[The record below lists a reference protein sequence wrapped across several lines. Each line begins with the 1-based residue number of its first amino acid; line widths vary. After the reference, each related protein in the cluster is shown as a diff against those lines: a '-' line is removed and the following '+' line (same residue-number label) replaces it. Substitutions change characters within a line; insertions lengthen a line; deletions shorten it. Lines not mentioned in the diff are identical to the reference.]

1 MTCEWRSE
9 RTSNRPADAGHATTS
24 KTSSCPSSWILTKVG
39 PGDGEVGFSP
49 LSLGEALLLDALE
62 GDDEEEPLRC
72 LRVCTGL
79 RFGQEKENGHCSL
92 AAQIR
97 KHFAT
102 RRYFNCLERSLRPI
116 EAAPRL
122 TAQLDRS
129 TVLCVP
135 APPKTLCVQQ
145 EQQQQHE
152 FNCRVVSWASG
163 PAESDLRPSLF
174 VSYVYNSKS

>member
-39 PGDGEVGFSP
+39 PGDGEVGVSP

-79 RFGQEKENGHCSL
+79 RFGQEEENGHSL
-92 AAQIR
+92 VAQIR

-102 RRYFNCLERSLRPI
+102 RRYFDCLERSLQPI

-122 TAQLDRS
+122 IAQLNRS
-129 TVLCVP
+129 TVLHVP
-135 APPKTLCVQQ
+135 VPPKLHAYSSSSSTSSTAGLYLGPRARPKAI
-145 EQQQQHE
+145 
-152 FNCRVVSWASG
+152 RVCLW
-163 PAESDLRPSLF
+163 LYRM
-174 VSYVYNSKS
+174 YNSKS